1 MNTNTT
7 FLGIHV
13 MNTTMLGIHDI
24 FMVFEY
30 RAMAGGGGGP
40 TAYWLGTNG

>member
-1 MNTNTT
+1 
-7 FLGIHV
+7 

-30 RAMAGGGGGP
+30 RAMAGGVGGVLLRTG
-40 TAYWLGTNG
+40 